1 MLPEIDT
8 AAAAPPMSRSVPSFV
23 AVTVNAPL
31 RGFDDVF
38 SAASNTA
45 VSVAPFTFAPTICDL
60 STVTVTVSGALED
73 VPSFTVSE
81 NTKLVE
87 PLTAGATNT
96 GFAELAPTSPTAG
109 PPVCFHA

>member
-23 AVTVNAPL
+23 AVTLNVPL

-45 VSVAPFTFAPTICDL
+45 VSVAPFTFAPIICDF
-60 STVTVTVSGALED
+60 STVTVTVSVADD
-73 VPSFTVSE
+73 VPSFTVNS

-87 PLTAGATNT
+87 PATPGATNT
-96 GFAELAPTSPTAG
+96 GLAVLAPTSPTAG